1 MCNIDNHSIEDAR
14 RILTL
19 LCFAARPLKVSELI
33 DGVAVEVNGA
43 TGLNRKRRLQDV
55 DDIRYI
61 CPGLIDIVLDSGQL
75 SESSQGEE
83 FVSTVRIAHFSVQ
96 EYLKSSRIVHQ
107 RAAFFNLNSIE
118 ANAEIAKICLT
129 YLLEHDLSHSISD
142 KVLVEEFP
150 LAQFAAEYWHHHY
163 RNTARPSPQLDDLIL
178 TLFQNRH
185 AFTTSVKLCNMDAFR
200 PTVLRFDLRSDQI
213 ASPVYY
219 ASLLGLDQILP
230 ALIDNK
236 QEGDLTVSAQSK
248 MSTSSRDLNAQN
260 GLFGNAL
267 QAASWS
273 GHEKIVQ
280 MLLGKGAEINT
291 QGGHFSNALQAA
303 SWKGHDNIVRILLE
317 KGAEVNVQGGDLG
330 NALQGASCGGH
341 DKIVQMLVEKGA
353 EINAESGCYGNALQ
367 AASFGGHEETVQLL
381 LRKGAN
387 VNDQNGL
394 YGSALQAALFRGKE
408 AVVQMLLQC
417 GAAIDLRDMQ
427 GRCPFHFACAKGKMD
442 TVKLLSS
449 LTQDRTV
456 VDAQGRNSLHHAAS
470 RGSTEVVKW
479 LLKEGFCP
487 NEADRDGWSPLHW
500 AAKNGNVDTIAAL
513 MSAGARCTT
522 ERIEGWTPD
531 LIAIYHHNQF
541 PSPSPSPSHHDT
553 PHEHTTSEL
562 ASQESID
569 SSATTMGLKS
579 KGQESSARCDGCM
592 LVSLGCNG
600 YIELD
605 RLTQV
610 RVYGVHATNV
620 RTVGT
625 STFVSNANIHP
636 MKPTLITL
644 FT

>member
-1 MCNIDNHSIEDAR
+1 MLCNIDNHSIEDAR

-19 LCFAARPLKVSELI
+19 LCFAVRPLKVSELI
-33 DGVAVEVNGA
+33 DGVAIEVNGA

-61 CPGLIDIVLDSGQL
+61 CPGLIDIGLDSGQL
-75 SESSQGEE
+75 GESSQGEE

-107 RAAFFNLNSIE
+107 RAAFFSLNSIE

-129 YLLEHDLSHSISD
+129 YLLEHDLSHSIFD
-142 KVLVEEFP
+142 QVLVEEFP

-236 QEGDLTVSAQSK
+236 QEGDLTISAQST
-248 MSTSSRDLNAQN
+248 MSTSSRDVNAQN

-280 MLLGKGAEINT
+280 VLLGKGAEINT
-291 QGGHFSNALQAA
+291 QGGHFNNALQAA
-303 SWKGHDNIVRILLE
+303 SWKGHDEIVQILLDKGAEVNTQTDDSRTALQAASFGGHDNIVRILLE
-317 KGAEVNVQGGDLG
+317 KGAEINVPGGDLG
-330 NALQGASCGGH
+330 SALQEASCGGH
-341 DKIVQMLVEKGA
+341 DKTVQMLLEKGA

-408 AVVQMLLQC
+408 AVVQMLLRC
-417 GAAIDLRDMQ
+417 GAAIDPRDMQ
-427 GRCPFHFACAKGKMD
+427 GRCPFHFACAEGNID

-470 RGSTEVVKW
+470 GGSTEVVKW

-500 AAKNGNVDTIAAL
+500 AAKNGSAETIAAL
-513 MSAGARCTT
+513 MDAGASCTT
-522 ERIEGWTPD
+522 ERIGGWTPD

-541 PSPSPSPSHHDT
+541 PSPSPSPSPSHDGT
-553 PHEHTTSEL
+553 LHEHTTSEL
-562 ASQESID
+562 ASREGID
-569 SSATTMGLKS
+569 SSAITMGLKIE
-579 KGQESSARCDGCM
+579 GQGPTATCDGCM
-592 LVSLGCNG
+592 LVSL
-600 YIELD
+600 D
-605 RLTQV
+605 
-610 RVYGVHATNV
+610 
-620 RTVGT
+620 
-625 STFVSNANIHP
+625 
-636 MKPTLITL
+636 
-644 FT
+644 